1 MSRKLA
7 SRSTHGCWTC
17 RLRKK
22 KCDENHPSC
31 SRCTSLQI
39 ACDGYGPR
47 PYWMDRGD
55 LQREQARYKT
65 HIIAQFKTAMRENEL
80 PGTSQNV
87 ERELDTLV
95 ATTIAPSS
103 HPPAH
108 PTQDTLL
115 RSGLAPECNLQLLGR
130 DGDLHTSSEPIWS
143 EALNNTDFLT
153 ELFYDQTVRMGLY
166 NQSSSEASQTLAT
179 SISSV
184 AEESNVPGSI
194 GVSRSNSSSEVNM
207 DAMDLLCDPILSE
220 YSSSEWSGYNSEVDW
235 SLCSQRPSRS
245 GSTDRGSQPAGLSN
259 PILHGDVEDILFITR
274 GGHYDL
280 ALQELQT
287 SLARSSA
294 WSGNLGL
301 THNVEVLTTIL
312 HLLFYESCSGGKHNW
327 QIHLGGAN
335 VLLPSLVQAQ
345 MGSATA
351 RKDQTKEHQD
361 RAIPHPDT
369 SISFLLGFFIYM
381 HIVTCASTRS
391 SQFLISDHKVLLET
405 GEIKLADLI
414 GCSNWAIVFIFE
426 ISSLDKWQKEEEDAQ
441 RLSFIELTKRG
452 RQIEERLL
460 SRLARIEN
468 DLSKRAPVDAHLRP
482 EFIKTDITRIFA
494 LSAITYAH
502 VVISG
507 AYPDIPEIK
516 RSVSK
521 TIDALRSL
529 PDPKLLQHVVWPYC
543 ISGCLATDEQQQAF
557 RELVTLPRITHGTCL
572 EALSL
577 MEECWR
583 LRKTESSSHDWASI
597 MERRGQYILLI

>member
-1 MSRKLA
+1 MK
-7 SRSTHGCWTC
+7 
-17 RLRKK
+17 
-22 KCDENHPSC
+22 
-31 SRCTSLQI
+31 Q
-39 ACDGYGPR
+39 
-47 PYWMDRGD
+47 
-55 LQREQARYKT
+55 
-65 HIIAQFKTAMRENEL
+65 
-80 PGTSQNV
+80 
-87 ERELDTLV
+87 
-95 ATTIAPSS
+95 
-103 HPPAH
+103 
-108 PTQDTLL
+108 
-115 RSGLAPECNLQLLGR
+115 
-130 DGDLHTSSEPIWS
+130 
-143 EALNNTDFLT
+143 
-153 ELFYDQTVRMGLY
+153 
-166 NQSSSEASQTLAT
+166 
-179 SISSV
+179 
-184 AEESNVPGSI
+184 
-194 GVSRSNSSSEVNM
+194 
-207 DAMDLLCDPILSE
+207 
-220 YSSSEWSGYNSEVDW
+220 
-235 SLCSQRPSRS
+235 
-245 GSTDRGSQPAGLSN
+245 
-259 PILHGDVEDILFITR
+259 
-274 GGHYDL
+274 
-280 ALQELQT
+280 
-287 SLARSSA
+287 
-294 WSGNLGL
+294 
-301 THNVEVLTTIL
+301 
-312 HLLFYESCSGGKHNW
+312 SCSGGKHNW

-414 GCSNWAIVFIFE
+414 GCSNWAIIFIFE

-441 RLSFIELTKRG
+441 RLSLIELTKRG

-494 LSAITYAH
+494 LSAITYVH